1 MKTTL
6 LLSSVLAVL
15 LPTLEARTW
24 SNDTK
29 PTETDPKKID
39 PHQRYYDNSPF
50 KNDNL
55 KNITNPDRDARLKE
69 DNKFNE
75 YTHGINPDNN
85 IPSIKGDASRTFTT
99 EPSKSITYSPDAK
112 LHSISDTIETVPVKD
127 ESKPSTYTSMFHV
140 GLRGTFEL
148 PSFNSSVSDAFKT
161 HHAYVEKSYPFSLA
175 IEAAI
180 HRLYKLIYWDL
191 GAFAQTDFGY
201 TLSAK
206 NKLEGSNSFGIFGNV
221 GLSELIHVDKF
232 RIIPA
237 VGFEGA
243 VSGKFEAFDLS
254 VVGSLYFVYSNFYT
268 RVGFGKGFVTEK
280 FTLKN
285 NDTDADENLEI
296 TKKYIQISIG
306 YWD

>member
-6 LLSSVLAVL
+6 LFSTVLAVL
-15 LPTLEARTW
+15 LPSIEARTW

-29 PTETDPKKID
+29 PTETAPKDKD
-39 PHQRYYDNSPF
+39 RLNRDYGNSRKEPPF
-50 KNDNL
+50 QINDL
-55 KNITNPDRDARLKE
+55 TKSTQGFNPDQK
-69 DNKFNE
+69 
-75 YTHGINPDNN
+75 
-85 IPSIKGDASRTFTT
+85 IPSINSDASRTFTT

-112 LHSISDTIETVPVKD
+112 LHSISDKIETVSVKD
-127 ESKPSTYTSMFHV
+127 EPKPTNYASKFHV

-148 PSFNSSVSDAFKT
+148 PSFKSSVSDAFKT
-161 HHAYVEKSYPFSLA
+161 HHAYVEKSYPFSLG

-180 HRLYKLIYWDL
+180 HRLHNSIYWDL

-237 VGFEGA
+237 VGFEGS
-243 VSGKFEAFDLS
+243 VSGKFQSFDLS

-268 RVGFGKGFVTEK
+268 RIGFGKGFVTEK